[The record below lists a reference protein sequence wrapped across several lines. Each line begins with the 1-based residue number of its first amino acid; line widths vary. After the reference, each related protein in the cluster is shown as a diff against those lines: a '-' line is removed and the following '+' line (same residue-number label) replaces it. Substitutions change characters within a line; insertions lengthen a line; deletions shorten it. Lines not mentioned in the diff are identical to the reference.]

1 MFLMFITFMILNNI
15 SIIVLIL
22 VKILEWST
30 VQRIT
35 LVAPLILESDQNN
48 G

>member
-1 MFLMFITFMILNNI
+1 MFITFMILNNI